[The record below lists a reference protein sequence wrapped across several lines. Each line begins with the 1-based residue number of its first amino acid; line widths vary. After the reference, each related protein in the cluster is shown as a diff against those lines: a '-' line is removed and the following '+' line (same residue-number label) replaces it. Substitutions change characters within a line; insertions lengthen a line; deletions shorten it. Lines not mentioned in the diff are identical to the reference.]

1 MNGAGV
7 CEGPALTNPG
17 AKWTSQGVAR
27 ADFTRGVDLPMMIT
41 AERGATGLITVIEP
55 CDLPETGTFTPD
67 TGEEVPR

>member
-1 MNGAGV
+1 
-7 CEGPALTNPG
+7 
-17 AKWTSQGVAR
+17 
-27 ADFTRGVDLPMMIT
+27 MMIT